1 MWIYLTQGLAMGLYA
16 ALQPGPF
23 QTYILSET
31 LQRGWRK
38 SLPMA
43 FAPLVSDLPPVL
55 VTLLVLSRMPQGVLD
70 GLRIAGGLL
79 MLYLA
84 RGAYKAFMEEK
95 EESAANKATPA
106 KSLLSAAAINIL
118 SPSVYLFWST
128 IGAPIVLEGWQI
140 SPMHGLSFVIGMY
153 TVFIPALAT
162 LIILFAQTGRLP
174 NKAQKWIGYG
184 LALLLA
190 LLGFYQIYVGVTA
203 FIS

>member
-1 MWIYLTQGLAMGLYA
+1 MWIFLTQGLAMGLYA
-16 ALQPGPF
+16 AMQPGPF

-31 LQRGWRK
+31 LRRGWRK

-55 VTLLVLSRMPQGVLD
+55 LTLLVLSRMPQGILD

-84 RGAYKAFMEEK
+84 RGAYKAFTEEK
-95 EESAANKATPA
+95 EEAETVEESPA
-106 KSLLSAAAINIL
+106 KSLFSAAAINIL
-118 SPSVYLFWST
+118 SPSVYLFWGT
-128 IGAPIVLEGWQI
+128 IGAPIVLDGWQI
-140 SPMHGLSFVIGMY
+140 SPMHGLAFIIGMY
-153 TVFIPALAT
+153 SVFIPALAT
-162 LIILFAQTGRLP
+162 LIILFGQTGKLP
-174 NKAQKWIGYG
+174 AKAQKWIGYG

-190 LLGFYQIYVGVTA
+190 LLGLYQIWVGVTA

>member
-23 QTYILSET
+23 QTYILSES
-31 LQRGWRK
+31 LRRGWRK

-70 GLRIAGGLL
+70 SLRIAGGLL

-84 RGAYKAFMEEK
+84 RGAYKAFTEEK
-95 EESAANKATPA
+95 EKRAADEATPA

-174 NKAQKWIGYG
+174 DKAQKWIGYG

>member
-23 QTYILSET
+23 QTYILSES
-31 LQRGWRK
+31 LRRGWRK

-84 RGAYKAFMEEK
+84 RGAYKAFTEEK
-95 EESAANKATPA
+95 EKRAADEATPA

-174 NKAQKWIGYG
+174 DKAQKWIGYG

>member
-1 MWIYLTQGLAMGLYA
+1 MWIFLTQGFAMGLYA
-16 ALQPGPF
+16 AMQPGPF

-31 LQRGWRK
+31 LRRGWRK

-55 VTLLVLSRMPQGVLD
+55 LTLLVLSRMPQGILD

-84 RGAYKAFMEEK
+84 RGAYKAFTEEK
-95 EESAANKATPA
+95 KEIETVEESPA
-106 KSLLSAAAINIL
+106 KSLFSAAAINIL
-118 SPSVYLFWST
+118 SPSVYLFWTT
-128 IGAPIVLEGWQI
+128 IGAPIVLDGWQI
-140 SPMHGLSFVIGMY
+140 SPMHGLAFIIGMY
-153 TVFIPALAT
+153 AIFIPALAA
-162 LIILFAQTGRLP
+162 LIILFGQTGKLP
-174 NKAQKWIGYG
+174 AKAQKWIGYG

-190 LLGFYQIYVGVTA
+190 LLGLYQIWVGVSA

>member
-1 MWIYLTQGLAMGLYA
+1 MWIFLTQGFAMGLYA

-31 LQRGWRK
+31 LRRGWRK

-55 VTLLVLSRMPQGVLD
+55 LTLLVLSRMPQGVLD

-84 RGAYKAFMEEK
+84 RGAYKSFTTQTEETVAV
-95 EESAANKATPA
+95 EESPA
-106 KSLLSAAAINIL
+106 KSLFSAAAINIL
-118 SPSVYLFWST
+118 SPSVYLFWTT
-128 IGAPIVLEGWQI
+128 IGAPIVLDGWQI
-140 SPMHGLSFVIGMY
+140 SPLHGLSFIIGMY
-153 TVFIPALAT
+153 SVFIPSLVA
-162 LIILFAQTGRLP
+162 LIILFGQTGRLP
-174 NKAQKWIGYG
+174 AKAQKWIGYG

-190 LLGFYQIYVGVTA
+190 LLGLYQIWVGVSA
-203 FIS
+203 FIG

>member
-1 MWIYLTQGLAMGLYA
+1 MGLYA

-23 QTYILSET
+23 QTYILSES
-31 LQRGWRK
+31 LRRGWRK

-70 GLRIAGGLL
+70 SLRIAGGLL

-84 RGAYKAFMEEK
+84 RGAYKAFTEEK
-95 EESAANKATPA
+95 EKRAADEATPA

-174 NKAQKWIGYG
+174 DKAQKWIGYG

>member
-1 MWIYLTQGLAMGLYA
+1 MWIYLTQGFAMGLYA

-31 LQRGWRK
+31 LRRGWRK

-55 VTLLVLSRMPQGVLD
+55 VTLLVLSRMPQGVLV

-84 RGAYKAFMEEK
+84 RGAYKAFTEER
-95 EESAANKATPA
+95 EESAADEATA
-106 KSLLSAAAINIL
+106 ARSLLSAAAINIL

-128 IGAPIVLEGWQI
+128 IGAPIVLQGWKI
-140 SPMHGLSFVIGMY
+140 SPMHGLSFIIGMY
-153 TVFIPALAT
+153 TVFIPALVT
-162 LIILFAQTGRLP
+162 LIILFGQTGRLP
-174 NKAQKWIGYG
+174 DKAQKWIGYG

-190 LLGFYQIYVGVTA
+190 LLGLYQIYVGVSA
-203 FIS
+203 FLT

>member
-23 QTYILSET
+23 QTYILSES
-31 LQRGWRK
+31 LRRGWRK
-38 SLPMA
+38 ALPMA

-55 VTLLVLSRMPQGVLD
+55 LTLLVLSRMPQGVLD

-84 RGAYKAFMEEK
+84 RGAYKAFTEEQEK
-95 EESAANKATPA
+95 STAAEATPA
-106 KSLLSAAAINIL
+106 RSLFSAAAINIL

-140 SPMHGLSFVIGMY
+140 SPMHGLSFIIGMY
-153 TVFIPALAT
+153 AVFIPSLAT

-174 NKAQKWIGYG
+174 AKAQKWIGYG

-190 LLGFYQIYVGVTA
+190 LLGLYQIYVGVSA
-203 FIS
+203 FLA